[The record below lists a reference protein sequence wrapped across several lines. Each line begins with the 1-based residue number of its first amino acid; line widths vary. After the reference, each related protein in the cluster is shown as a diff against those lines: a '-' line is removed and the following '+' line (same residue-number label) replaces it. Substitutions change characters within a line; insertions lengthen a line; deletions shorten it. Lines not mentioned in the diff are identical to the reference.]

1 MTGNRSL
8 DEFLGDDGPPS
19 EDADAAGA
27 PPSPAGT
34 ETAEE
39 AGNGPRDETAD
50 VQPMAPTYA
59 RSPDGEA
66 CAACG
71 LSTEV
76 SWRDDVGLVCPDCK
90 AW

>member
-1 MTGNRSL
+1 MSGNRSL
-8 DEFLGDDGPPS
+8 DEFLGGEEHPT
-19 EDADAAGA
+19 EDADAAESTR
-27 PPSPAGT
+27 SPVGT
-34 ETAEE
+34 EAAEE
-39 AGNGPRDETAD
+39 AEDGPREETID

-59 RSPDGEA
+59 RSPDGEP

-76 SWRDDVGLVCPDCK
+76 RWRDEVGLVCPDCK